1 MKTVKRSAFQAFI
14 ICHEK
19 LINLC
24 TVWDDLPVN
33 TLSSKRQK
41 LAVFKKPFALFLT
54 VFSVTICSLIFVRWC
69 LLDDVCSLVFV
80 C

>member
-14 ICHEK
+14 ICHDK
-19 LINLC
+19 LINIC

-54 VFSVTICSLIFVRWC
+54 VFFGDNLF
-69 LLDDVCSLVFV
+69 DDVCLLVFV